1 MAYNKIKRQYGSST
15 NSRKRNVPAKPSYTN
30 RSSVPKLNAEQKIK
44 ILEIIVY
51 ILKRIHQFTMSMTKR
66 IDDIFRMSM
75 RP

>member
-15 NSRKRNVPAKPSYTN
+15 NSRKRNVPVKPSYTI

-66 IDDIFRMSM
+66 IDDIFKMSM

>member
-15 NSRKRNVPAKPSYTN
+15 NSRKRNVPVKLSYTN

-66 IDDIFRMSM
+66 IDDIFKMSM